1 MMDGI
6 NKTSLFILIGFV
18 IAIALVPVFI
28 KGEYVLNMLFLLCLY
43 TILSQSWNVLGGYC
57 GQINLGQ
64 AAFFGI
70 GTLTCRYIWTAGC
83 PFPLSLLGGAIAS
96 LILACIIGIPTLRL
110 RAHYFSIGTLGV
122 AMIAL
127 ITIQNAL
134 PGVDYLPPELMA
146 AYNPIPRFYTALVV
160 TILTIAGVYGINH
173 SKLGLGMLCVREDE
187 EAASATGINVV
198 KFKIIAMA
206 ISTFISGLAG
216 GLFAYYY
223 VTYYYYVPFDL
234 MWSFDPV
241 LIVFIG
247 GAGTIVGPIIGSV
260 CYVLLKEFF
269 ALSMGQINVLI
280 FGVVFILIVLFLPKG
295 LVGIARKSMINDVF
309 RIALLRWR
317 LRSR

>member
-1 MMDGI
+1 MIGGI
-6 NKTSLFILIGFV
+6 NKRSLFVLIAFIL
-18 IAIALVPVFI
+18 AIALVPIFI
-28 KGEYVLNMLFLLCLY
+28 TGEYILNILFLLCLY
-43 TILSQSWNVLGGYC
+43 SILSQGWNILGGYC

-70 GTLTCRYIWTAGC
+70 GALTCRYIWTAGC
-83 PFPLSLLGGAIAS
+83 PFPIALLGGASSS

-110 RAHYFSIGTLGV
+110 KAHYFSIGTLGV

-134 PGVDYLPPELMA
+134 PGVDYLPSELME
-146 AYNPIPRFYTALVV
+146 AYNPVTRFYTALVV
-160 TILTIAGVYGINH
+160 TALIIAALYGINH
-173 SKLGLGMLCVREDE
+173 SKLGLAMLCVREDE

-206 ISTFISGLAG
+206 LSTFITGLAG

-260 CYVLLKEFF
+260 CYVLLKEIF

-295 LVGIARKSMINDVF
+295 LVGIARRPRKP
-309 RIALLRWR
+309 
-317 LRSR
+317 

>member
-1 MMDGI
+1 MKARRDI
-6 NKTSLFILIGFV
+6 KTILILVISIVFV
-18 IAIALVPVFI
+18 GLIPLFI

-43 TILSQSWNVLGGYC
+43 TILSHSWNIMGGYC

-70 GTLTCRYIWTAGC
+70 GALTTRYIWVAGY
-83 PFPLSLLGGAIAS
+83 PFPVALIAGSFSS
-96 LILACIIGIPTLRL
+96 LILACLIGIPTLRL
-110 RAHYFSIGTLGV
+110 RAHYFAIGTLGV

-134 PGVDYLPPELMA
+134 PGVDFLPASLMSD
-146 AYNPIPRFYTALVV
+146 YNPTIRFYTALIVAA
-160 TILTIAGVYGINH
+160 LTIFAVYCINN
-173 SKLGLGMLCVREDE
+173 SRLGLAMKCIRDDE

-198 KFKIIAMA
+198 RYKIITLML
-206 ISTFISGLAG
+206 STFFAGLAG

-223 VTYYYYVPFDL
+223 VSYYYYVPFEL

-247 GAGTIVGPIIGSV
+247 GAGTVVGPLIGAL
-260 CYVLLKEFF
+260 CYVILKEIF
-269 ALSMGQINVLI
+269 AISMGQVNVLI

-295 LVGIARKSMINDVF
+295 LIGIKKR
-309 RIALLRWR
+309 
-317 LRSR
+317 

>member
-1 MMDGI
+1 MTEGI
-6 NKTSLFILIGFV
+6 NKKSLFILAGFIV
-18 IAIALVPVFI
+18 VLALAPIFA

-43 TILSQSWNVLGGYC
+43 TILSHSWNILGGYC

-64 AAFFGI
+64 AAFFGM
-70 GTLTCRYIWTAGC
+70 GSLACRYVWTAGC
-83 PFPLSLLGGAIAS
+83 PFPLALLAGGVAA

-127 ITIQNAL
+127 VTIQNAL
-134 PGVDYLPPELMA
+134 PGVDYLPADLMA
-146 AYNPIPRFYTALVV
+146 AFNPVSRFYTALIVA
-160 TILTIAGVYGINH
+160 ILTIAGVYAINH
-173 SKLGLGMLCVREDE
+173 SKLGLALLCVREDE
-187 EAASATGINVV
+187 DAASATGINVV
-198 KFKIIAMA
+198 KTKIIALCL
-206 ISTFISGLAG
+206 STFITGLAG

-247 GAGTIVGPIIGSV
+247 GAGTITGPIIGAV
-260 CYVLLKEFF
+260 CYVILKEIF
-269 ALSMGQINVLI
+269 AISLGQINVLI

-295 LVGIARKSMINDVF
+295 LVGFARK
-309 RIALLRWR
+309 AKKT
-317 LRSR
+317 